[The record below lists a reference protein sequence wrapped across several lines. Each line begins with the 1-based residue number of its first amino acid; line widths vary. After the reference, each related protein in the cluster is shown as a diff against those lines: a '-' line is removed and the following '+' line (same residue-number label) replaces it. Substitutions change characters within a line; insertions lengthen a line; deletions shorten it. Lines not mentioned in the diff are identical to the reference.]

1 MMTFFLKAVFLLLL
15 SHILRMLRTV
25 FIINSY
31 IKNPM
36 KAYWFSSGI
45 GYLVDFFLPFRVSD
59 ITRTFIFSRKTQTP
73 WSLSLALAII
83 ERIFDLMIIFI
94 ILFFFHI
101 KSPINLY
108 LTIIGIFIFILCPY
122 KILRNTYFYIGSLF
136 NDYIKNFLFSV
147 YWVICQLRKN
157 FLYNPQ
163 VMIVFLLITILIWLF
178 YVWSLMVLSQIFT
191 DIGIV
196 ELINYQFTTLNSAG
210 IWTAQKIF
218 HSYSNIY
225 FIYLLIPAL
234 FAIIMGIK
242 SEKNKSTEVI
252 LNIIPF
258 MSFDDSLKF
267 VVDFMKNNFSQ
278 NDDMYYR
285 MTYNACRVKDL
296 SAASGAKTYLMIDK
310 GKKFIRKIALG
321 MYAEKLKI
329 QFEWLQANKKLPLPA
344 ILQKNESANLFSY
357 DMEYFAEGQKF
368 FTTIHQLSSIE
379 SWAVLKNIL
388 ENLNQHYSSIAN
400 CGKQEVV
407 EKYLDSYLR
416 KNITIVHK
424 DPIIQ
429 PFKDSPF
436 LYVNG
441 IEVPNILCFVG
452 ELENYALEKLPQF
465 PQQWIHG
472 DLTIENILVDLDKN
486 YILIDPSPA
495 FIDIFAEYAK
505 LFQSLHAH
513 YEYVKLTPTWNVSQN
528 SITYAQYGTIQYYDL
543 FLSLK
548 QYILEKCGIEGLKAV
563 FFYEAV
569 CHLRTLSYMVR
580 LKQPRAV
587 LMLAL
592 SGLALK
598 EWYDLEEN
606 NER

>member
-1 MMTFFLKAVFLLLL
+1 MTFFLKAVFLLLL
-15 SHILRMLRTV
+15 SHILKMLRTV

-36 KAYWFSSGI
+36 KAYWFSLGV
-45 GYLVDFFLPFRVSD
+45 GYFVDFFFPFRISD

-83 ERIFDLMIIFI
+83 ERIFDLVIILI

-101 KSPINLY
+101 KSPINLC

-122 KILRNTYFYIGSLF
+122 KILRNLYFYIGSVF
-136 NDYIKNFLFSV
+136 NDCIKNFLFSV
-147 YWVICQLRKN
+147 YWAICQLRKKI
-157 FLYNPQ
+157 LYNPH
-163 VMIVFLLITILIWLF
+163 VMSVFLLITILIWLF
-178 YVWSLMVLSQIFT
+178 YVWSLMILSEIFT
-191 DIGIV
+191 DISTI
-196 ELINYQFTTLNSAG
+196 ELISYQFTTLNSAG
-210 IWTAQKIF
+210 IWTARKIF
-218 HSYSNIY
+218 HSYSNMY
-225 FIYLLIPAL
+225 FFYLLIPAL
-234 FAIIMGIK
+234 FAIIIGMK

-278 NDDMYYR
+278 NDEMYYR

-321 MYAEKLKI
+321 VYAEKLKM

-344 ILQKNESANLFSY
+344 ILQKNESDTLFSY

-368 FTTIHQLSSIE
+368 FTTIHQLSNVE
-379 SWAVLKNIL
+379 SCEVLKNIL
-388 ENLNQHYSSIAN
+388 ENLNQHYSSIAHH
-400 CGKQEVV
+400 GKQEVV
-407 EKYLDSYLR
+407 KKYLDLYLW
-416 KNITIVHK
+416 KNITIVDQ

-429 PFKDSPF
+429 QFKDSHF
-436 LYVNG
+436 LYANG
-441 IEVPNILCFVG
+441 IKVPNILYFADQ
-452 ELENYALEKLPQF
+452 LENYALENLSQF

-513 YEYVKLTPTWNVSQN
+513 YEHVKLTPTWNVSQN
-528 SITYAQYGTIQYYDL
+528 SITYAQYGTIKYYDL
-543 FLSLK
+543 FLFLK
-548 QYILEKCGIEGLKAV
+548 RYILEKYGIEGLKAV

-569 CHLRTLSYMVR
+569 CHLRTLRYMVS
-580 LKQPRAV
+580 LKQPRAI

-598 EWYDLEEN
+598 EWNDLGGN
-606 NER
+606 NEY